1 MTSVSG
7 REAITT
13 RVHGAD
19 IDDIDDVLPSRAL
32 WRDLA
37 GACACLV
44 LGVLGFTGDG
54 RVPVLAW
61 INLAIHEFGHVATS
75 LLPEVI
81 TAMMG
86 SITQVALPLAIAG
99 YFLHRR
105 ELVSAMLCL
114 AWAGTSAHE
123 AAIYIGDAPYER
135 LELIGGYHDWAFVLG
150 PENFDALDRA
160 AQIAGLVNAAGIALV
175 VIGAAGCLARPL
187 LWGRV
192 APWARAGQ

>member
-1 MTSVSG
+1 MTPVSG
-7 REAITT
+7 TEAV
-13 RVHGAD
+13 RRSPAPAD
-19 IDDIDDVLPSRAL
+19 TDDIDDRLPSRAL

-37 GACACLV
+37 GAAACAV

-54 RVPVLAW
+54 RVPVLVW
-61 INLAIHEFGHVATS
+61 INLAIHEFGHVATYAF
-75 LLPEVI
+75 PEVV

-123 AAIYIGDAPYER
+123 AGVYIGDAPYQR

-150 PENFDALDRA
+150 PENFDAMDRA
-160 AQIAGLVNAAGIALV
+160 AEVARLVNTSGIALV
-175 VIGAAGCLARPL
+175 VIAVAGCLARPI
-187 LWGRV
+187 LWGRA
-192 APWARAGQ
+192 APRERAGQ